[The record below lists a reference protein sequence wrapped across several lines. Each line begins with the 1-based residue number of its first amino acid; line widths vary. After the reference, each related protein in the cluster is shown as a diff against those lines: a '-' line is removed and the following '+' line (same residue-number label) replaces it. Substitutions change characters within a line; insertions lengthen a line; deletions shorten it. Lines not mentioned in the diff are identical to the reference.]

1 LALNISLFKDFTTLQ
16 VFLILAAF
24 VLLQKSGYALYAAGV
39 AVGNA
44 NPATGIAPGLIQ
56 ASRMISPNN
65 PLHQLQ

>member
-1 LALNISLFKDFTTLQ
+1 MLEDMFGVEHKFIQGFYNVA
-16 VFLILAAF
+16 
-24 VLLQKSGYALYAAGV
+24 GYALYAAGV

-44 NPATGIAPGLIQ
+44 NPATRIAPGLIQ